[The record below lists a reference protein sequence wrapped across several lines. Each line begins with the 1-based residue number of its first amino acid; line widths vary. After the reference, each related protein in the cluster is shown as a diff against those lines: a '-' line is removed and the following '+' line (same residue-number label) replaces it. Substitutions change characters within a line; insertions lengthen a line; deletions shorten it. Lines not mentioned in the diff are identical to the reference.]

1 MKYLKNLNFT
11 KLMVTLISVLF
22 MGITL
27 SVLRI
32 IDYGMDP
39 FSFMNVSIADKIGW
53 TLGNWQMLF
62 NIIMFI
68 PVIVWGRK
76 YIGLGTLFN
85 MILIGYTVDF
95 CTWLW
100 GVIGLSA
107 LFGHMA
113 VKIAVMLITVVLFVF
128 SAATYMSTG
137 FGTSPFDALPLMI
150 SEKLPKLPFKLIR
163 FCWDASAV
171 VIGFAFGGKVGVV
184 TILMVLFLGQAVEM
198 VRKIIR

>member
-1 MKYLKNLNFT
+1 
-11 KLMVTLISVLF
+11 

-27 SVLRI
+27 SVLRV

-53 TLGNWQMLF
+53 TLGNWQMVF
-62 NIIMFI
+62 NILMFI

-100 GVIGLSA
+100 GVVGLA
-107 LFGHMA
+107 GLFGHVT
-113 VKIAVMLITVVLFVF
+113 VKIMVMLITVVLFVF